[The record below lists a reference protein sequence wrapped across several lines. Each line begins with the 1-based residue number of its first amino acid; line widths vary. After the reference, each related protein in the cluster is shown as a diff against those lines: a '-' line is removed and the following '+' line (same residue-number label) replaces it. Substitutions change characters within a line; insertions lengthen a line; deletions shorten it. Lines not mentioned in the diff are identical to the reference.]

1 MKIFSM
7 RLIRRIK
14 RKKTHQGETKERFIY
29 NFIAEFMSRDQE
41 ILMQYE
47 KILMRMEE
55 DVMQGKIENF
65 QRELMPIRRKLLTLR
80 GYYDEMMD
88 MGTELEE
95 NENGFFAKKQLKYFG
110 DTFQSGRPAD
120 GEDCPFAGIRTAGA
134 RSVSGTGGCKT
145 E

>member
-1 MKIFSM
+1 
-7 RLIRRIK
+7 
-14 RKKTHQGETKERFIY
+14 
-29 NFIAEFMSRDQE
+29 
-41 ILMQYE
+41 MQYE

-95 NENGFFAKKQLKYFG
+95 NAKW
-110 DTFQSGRPAD
+110 TFSPRNSSNISGHFPI
-120 GEDCPFAGIRTAGA
+120 GQ
-134 RSVSGTGGCKT
+134 TG
-145 E
+145 